1 MEFRINVIGAS
12 GSGTSTLGQSIA
24 LALDIPYFDCD
35 DYFHAPSDPP
45 FQRQRPAGE
54 RYQLVCRDLL
64 PDTSWVLAGGIEG
77 WVPCPMLSFTCIVF
91 LYVPTAVRIERL
103 RHRERMRFG
112 HRIDEGGDM
121 HDTHEK
127 FLDWASRYDTG
138 DIEGKTLARHE
149 AYLTKQLCPVL
160 KYRGVSSVSDVTI
173 SVLQYIGK
181 IRDAKE
187 IG

>member
-12 GSGTSTLGQSIA
+12 GSGASALGQSVA
-24 LALDIPYFDCD
+24 LALDIPYFDSD

-45 FQRQRPAGE
+45 FQRQRPAEE
-54 RYQLVCRDLL
+54 RYQLVCRDLR
-64 PDTSWVLAGGIEG
+64 PDTSWVLAGGIG
-77 WVPCPMLSFTCIVF
+77 DLVPCPILNFTCIVF
-91 LYVPTAVRIERL
+91 LYVPTTVRVERL

-149 AYLTKQLCPVL
+149 AYLTQQLCPVL
-160 KYRGVSSVSDVTI
+160 KYCGVSSVSDVTI
-173 SVLQYIGK
+173 SVLQSIGK
-181 IRDAKE
+181 IRNAEE

>member
-12 GSGTSTLGQSIA
+12 GSGTSTLGQSVAFA
-24 LALDIPYFDCD
+24 LGIPYFDSD

-45 FQRQRPAGE
+45 FQRQRSAE
-54 RYQLVCRDLL
+54 DRYQLVCRDLR
-64 PDTSWVLAGGIEG
+64 PDTSWVLAGGIVD
-77 WVPCPMLSFTCIVF
+77 WVPSPILNFTCIVF
-91 LYVPTAVRIERL
+91 LYVPTTVRVERL

-112 HRIDEGGDM
+112 HRIEQGGDM
-121 HDTHEK
+121 HGTHEK

-149 AYLTKQLCPVL
+149 AYLTKQQCPVL
-160 KYRGVSSVSDVTI
+160 KYHAVSSVSDVTI
-173 SVLQYIGK
+173 SVLQSIGK
-181 IRDAKE
+181 IRNAKE